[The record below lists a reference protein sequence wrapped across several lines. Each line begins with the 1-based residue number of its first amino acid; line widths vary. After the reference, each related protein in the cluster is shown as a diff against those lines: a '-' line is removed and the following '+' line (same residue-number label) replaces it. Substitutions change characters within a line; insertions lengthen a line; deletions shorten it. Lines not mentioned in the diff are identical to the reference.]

1 MKTGQAAE
9 NQRVGQLLN
18 DILQQ
23 ALHIDWK
30 PQATRRQPA
39 PLPPL
44 GLALAGLPLIE
55 RLRIKSLDG
64 GGESELLLTT
74 RYASL
79 DQVEDEFWQ
88 AFEGLDR
95 QALLEKTIHLLTQAD
110 QPLTLADLAQAL
122 PPGEHDLETL
132 ALWLAL
138 AREAGVPFEDGPPEH
153 ITLTHTDQPWRF
165 TVPRVRLVPQAV
177 QALTTDL

>member
-1 MKTGQAAE
+1 
-9 NQRVGQLLN
+9 
-18 DILQQ
+18 
-23 ALHIDWK
+23 
-30 PQATRRQPA
+30 
-39 PLPPL
+39 L
-44 GLALAGLPLIE
+44 GVALAGLPLVE

-95 QALLEKTIHLLTQAD
+95 QALLEKTVALLAQTD

-122 PPGEHDLETL
+122 PPSEHDLETL

-138 AREAGVPFEDGPPEH
+138 AREAGVPLDDGPPEH
-153 ITLTHTDQPWRF
+153 ITLTHADQPWRF
-165 TVPRVRLVPQAV
+165 TVPRVRLVHQAV
-177 QALTTDL
+177 QTVATDL